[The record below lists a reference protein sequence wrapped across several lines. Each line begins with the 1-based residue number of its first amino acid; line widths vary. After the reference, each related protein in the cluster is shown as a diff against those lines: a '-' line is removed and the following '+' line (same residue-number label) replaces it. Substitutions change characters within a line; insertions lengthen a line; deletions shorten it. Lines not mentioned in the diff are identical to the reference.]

1 MTTFSFNSLGE
12 PMSAPE
18 LADAPPIR
26 GVDALIGFD
35 SRFSELY
42 NRASFLFTHGLK
54 NNPLFELPSL
64 AALAQRRA
72 AISEYAYW
80 SNGPVDVS
88 DRWEKGSAA
97 RYSLAETLANIA
109 NNNSLVMLRRLDQ
122 DDIFGPFIRAI
133 LERVVDMAGPQMR
146 EDLIVGRGTILIA
159 SPHRLTAYHIDSD
172 INFLFQVT
180 GNKQISVFDQTNK
193 AVISDEEL
201 ERYYAGDQNGAQ
213 FEERKQANAKTYD
226 FYAGCGVHI
235 PCMAPHWAKNSD
247 NVSIA
252 LSLNFDLKS
261 IARLSRVY
269 QVNHALRRLG
279 ARPVPP
285 GTSAWRDRVKLGAHS
300 GLVVVR
306 RLTKKNGDQK
316 ASY

>member
-1 MTTFSFNSLGE
+1 MTTFQSNLLGE
-12 PMSAPE
+12 PMATPE
-18 LADAPPIR
+18 LADAPPNR
-26 GVDALIGFD
+26 GVDALDGFD
-35 SRFSELY
+35 VRFSGLY
-42 NRASFLFTHGLK
+42 NRESFLFAHGLNK
-54 NNPLFELPSL
+54 NPLFELPSL

-72 AISEYAYW
+72 AISEFAYW

-97 RYSLAETLANIA
+97 RYSLPETIANIA

-122 DDIFGPFIRAI
+122 DDIFGPFIRTI

-146 EDLIVGRGTILIA
+146 DDLIIGRGTILIA

-172 INFLFQVT
+172 INFLFQVA
-180 GNKQISVFDQTNK
+180 GDKQISVFDQTNK
-193 AVISDEEL
+193 AVISDQEL
-201 ERYYAGDQNGAQ
+201 ERYYVGDQNGAQ
-213 FEERKQANAKTYD
+213 FEDRKQAYAKTYD
-226 FYAGCGVHI
+226 FRAGCGVHI
-235 PCMAPHWAKNSD
+235 PCMAPHWAKNGD
-247 NVSIA
+247 KVSIA

-279 ARPVPP
+279 AKPVPP
-285 GTSAWRDRVKLGAHS
+285 GTSAWRDRVKLGAHR

-306 RLTKKNGDQK
+306 RLTKKHSDRK
-316 ASY
+316 ISY